1 MQTRDECKTVSNSPN
16 PSRVYIRLCKHERR
30 FLLLNYYIVLCCVVL
45 CCVVLCCV
53 VLCCVVL
60 CCVVLCCVV
69 LCCIALYCIG
79 FALWAIVP

>member
-53 VLCCVVL
+53 VL
-60 CCVVLCCVV
+60 
-69 LCCIALYCIG
+69 YCIVLYWLRLMG
-79 FALWAIVP
+79 YCPVALSVLIGLFRPRLYD